1 MKTIGYGK
9 ANGKI
14 ILMGEHAVV
23 YGEPAIAFPFLATN
37 INATIHPCDSF
48 QLHCAYY
55 DGSLEGAPETL
66 NSIKVLINQLQ
77 KDFPIGPL
85 SLNIE
90 STIPAERGM
99 GSSAAVAV
107 AITRAFFD
115 LLDQSLSQE
124 KLLAYVE
131 QAERIAHGNPSGI
144 DAAATSG
151 HDPMYFT
158 KGHPF
163 NFFPLNI
170 DAFLVVADTGVKGQT
185 REAVKDVSNLVSG
198 DPGQEIMR
206 HIHLLGALSKEA
218 KKAISE
224 NQVQRLADIMNEA
237 QQHLKKLTVSN
248 QLLDTLIQ
256 TALSAGALGA
266 KLTGGGRG
274 GCMIALTNTKK
285 EAQVVCEALEKNGA
299 VSTWIQGLGVHT
311 YA

>member
-23 YGEPAIAFPFLATN
+23 YGEPAIAFPFLATK
-37 INATIHPCDSF
+37 ITATIQSCDSF
-48 QLHCAYY
+48 LLHCSYY
-55 DGSLEGAPETL
+55 KGSLEDAPETL
-66 NSIKVLINQLQ
+66 NSIKVLINHLQ
-77 KDFPIGPL
+77 TEYATGPL
-85 SLNIE
+85 LATIE

-107 AITRAFFD
+107 ALTRAFFD
-115 LLDQSLSQE
+115 FIDQPLAQETLLS
-124 KLLAYVE
+124 YVE
-131 QAERIAHGNPSGI
+131 QSERIAHGNPSGI

-151 HDPMYFT
+151 QDPIYFT

-185 REAVKDVSNLVSG
+185 RAAVKDVANLVSSN
-198 DPGQEIMR
+198 DGQEIMR

-218 KKAISE
+218 KEAISE

-237 QQHLKKLTVSN
+237 QQHLTKLTVSN
-248 QLLDTLIQ
+248 QLLDQLIQ
-256 TALSAGALGA
+256 TALATGALGA

-274 GCMIALTNTKK
+274 GCMIALTKTKK
-285 EAQVVCEALEKNGA
+285 EAQVVSQALEKQGA
-299 VSTWIQGLGVHT
+299 VATWIQGLGVHT